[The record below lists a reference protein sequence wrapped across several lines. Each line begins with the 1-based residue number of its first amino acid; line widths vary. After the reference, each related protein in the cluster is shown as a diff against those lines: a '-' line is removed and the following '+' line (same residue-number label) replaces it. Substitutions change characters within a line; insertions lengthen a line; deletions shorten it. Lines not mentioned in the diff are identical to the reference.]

1 MKGFKIV
8 LFSTLFL
15 LFAFTSA
22 HKYYVSITK
31 IEYVK
36 DKQSVQIISRIFV
49 DDFERL
55 LRKRYDDTIVLNSG
69 EDETTI
75 DEYTKKYLTSKIEII
90 INGEPK
96 TATFIGKEYDED
108 ILRCYLEIENIAS
121 IKTFQIK
128 NKVLYDMFEEQKNIV
143 RTHINNQH
151 KTFVLIPE
159 NDKGLLN
166 F

>member
-1 MKGFKIV
+1 MKTLKYSLLISI
-8 LFSTLFL
+8 FS

-22 HKYYVSITK
+22 HKYYVSITQL
-31 IEYVK
+31 EFVK
-36 DKQSVQIISRIFV
+36 DTQSVQIISRIFV

-55 LRKRYDDTIVLNSG
+55 LRKRYDETIVLSDSINESK
-69 EDETTI
+69 I
-75 DEYTKKYLTSKIEII
+75 DGYIEKYLLDKIEIKI
-90 INGEPK
+90 DNQTKVIS
-96 TATFIGKEYDED
+96 FIGKKYEED
-108 ILRCYLEIENIAS
+108 IMHCYLEIENVPS
-121 IKTFQIK
+121 ITSFEIQ

-143 RTHINNQH
+143 RTKINGKN